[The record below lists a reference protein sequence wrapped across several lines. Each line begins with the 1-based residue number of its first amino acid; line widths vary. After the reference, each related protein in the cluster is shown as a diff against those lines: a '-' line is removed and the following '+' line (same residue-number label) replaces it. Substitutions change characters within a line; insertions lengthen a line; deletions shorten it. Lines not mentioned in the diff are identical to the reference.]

1 MSQIA
6 TRNANSRMAKKA
18 EPASTLTTIIGR
30 RLVNLS
36 SITHTQR
43 YQPLTKPLAELDQ
56 EALERLGVA
65 IYNTSHQASFEFIT
79 GSDEQTQYLKQV
91 REALA
96 GAGLLDQYFEL
107 PDGTLLLPHLVQ
119 SADYGEMPN
128 GWVVR
133 LYRDGAD
140 KPLMTCLC
148 SSEDACIATMTAL
161 SERLKGTSVQ

>member
-1 MSQIA
+1 MSRTA
-6 TRNANSRMAKKA
+6 AKNASTRLVK
-18 EPASTLTTIIGR
+18 ETVPASTLTAIIGR

-43 YQPLTKPLAELDQ
+43 YQPLNKPLAELDH

-65 IYNTSHQASFEFIT
+65 IYNTSQQASFEFIV

-91 REALA
+91 RDALA
-96 GAGLLDQYFEL
+96 SAGLLDQYQQL

-148 SSEDACIATMTAL
+148 SSEDECIATLTAL
-161 SERLKGTSVQ
+161 SERLKGSSVQ